1 MKAVV
6 RKPVWV
12 HNERA
17 RRHELDFGAIWL
29 VRGDD
34 DAVSAVVRDQC
45 AHMGNSLRSTG
56 TGFMCDFHG
65 WSYRLD
71 GSNEVST
78 NPNLQVLQFEDS
90 GESISVL
97 WQEAQQLLPP
107 LGKTL
112 DGSERLTLL
121 AHASYLL
128 EVGDAKVLFDP
139 WLFGSTYWGSWGH
152 FPEHEIPENV
162 LRDITHVVITHPH
175 PDHFHLET
183 LERFQ
188 RSVPVFFPDFPSK
201 IIPDALARLGFTD
214 LRPTLWENVVTM
226 SEDVS
231 FAFLRPTSFWEDSS
245 VLVRARDWVW
255 LNQNDAGAPL
265 NDSLLPESID
275 LLSSA
280 FDVGA
285 SGYPLTWAMSDARRE
300 KILQNARQQML
311 LSISERCRK
320 TKAKYF
326 SPFAGWWRH
335 LQPEHQDFAKRLPH
349 VEFSDLSEALS
360 GSSTELIETLPSSQ
374 IQLSTMSHHSDPAV
388 VSQLS
393 QPWRVQSKRWPK
405 PGLAD
410 DELRFRFQE
419 KLQRLSTMSHATNCE
434 PIIFAVQI
442 EGLAEPVVERFGS
455 TTDAEMTRIT
465 ARLPREVAEL
475 YAVGD
480 ETVTWDNLAIGYWSR
495 WTRDPDIYP
504 SNFMRLLQLGYQS
517 GLAVDGHRSPK
528 GDLLHMSVAEI
539 LESSPDLVPALLSR
553 AGLPCAACT
562 RQTAESLATSL
573 QIHAVPEAAK
583 IRLLAELGAVLDA
596 S

>member
-6 RKPVWV
+6 QKPVWV
-12 HNERA
+12 VNEHA

-29 VRGDD
+29 VRGKDD
-34 DAVSAVVRDQC
+34 EVSAVVRDQC
-45 AHMGNSLRSTG
+45 AHMGNSLRSTAS
-56 TGFMCDFHG
+56 GFMCDFHG

-78 NPNLQVLQFEDS
+78 NPNLQLLQFEDS

-97 WQEAQQLLPP
+97 WQDTQQLLPP

-112 DGSERLTLL
+112 DGSEKLTLL

-152 FPEHEIPENV
+152 FPEHKISETV
-162 LRDITHVVITHPH
+162 LLDVTHVVITHPH

-183 LERFQ
+183 LDRFQ
-188 RSVPVFFPDFPSK
+188 RAVPVFFPDFPSK
-201 IIPDALARLGFTD
+201 IIADALARLGFTD
-214 LRPTLWENVVTM
+214 LRPTLWEDVVKV
-226 SEDVS
+226 SEDLS

-265 NDSLLPESID
+265 NDALLPESID

-311 LSISERCRK
+311 LSISERCRN
-320 TKAKYF
+320 TNAKYF

-335 LQPEHQDFAKRLPH
+335 LQPEHQGFAKLLPH
-349 VEFSDLSEALS
+349 VQFSHLAEALA

-374 IQLSTMSHHSDPAV
+374 ILLSTMSHHSDPGVA
-388 VSQLS
+388 SQLS
-393 QPWRVQSKRWPK
+393 RPWRVQSQQWPK
-405 PGLAD
+405 PGLTD
-410 DELRFRFQE
+410 DELRLRFQE
-419 KLQRLSTMSHATNCE
+419 KLQRLSAMSHATNCE
-434 PIIFAVQI
+434 PIVFAVEI
-442 EGLAEPVVERFGS
+442 EGIAEPVVQRFGS
-455 TTDAEMTRIT
+455 ASDVEMTRIT
-465 ARLPREVAEL
+465 ARLAREVAEL

-480 ETVTWDNLAIGYWSR
+480 ETVTWDNLAIGYWSQ

-517 GLAVDGHRSPK
+517 GLAVKPQHSPTE
-528 GDLLHMSVAEI
+528 DLLAMSVAEI

-562 RQTAESLATSL
+562 RQITESLATSL
-573 QIHAVPEAAK
+573 QIDAVPEAAK
-583 IRLLAELGAVLDA
+583 IRLLSELEAALHA
-596 S
+596 Q